1 MIPVEICVED
11 IAGVRAGFAAGAQ
24 RVELCSNLEVGGLT
38 PPAAQVLEALQVQQE
53 IAPQGTV
60 MVLVRPRAGD
70 FVYSE
75 AEIMQTCEQIAE
87 ILDLYNALRV
97 RNATCNTVSPVPA
110 AAHSPQSKAN
120 LGFVVGAVTNSG
132 KLDNAALKRFRAA
145 AGDKPLTFHRA
156 FDTLTDQF
164 TALEELI
171 SLGYQRVLT
180 TGGDKTRAQP
190 ARLRALVQ
198 AAAGKLGIIA
208 SGGLR
213 SYNLEQIVR
222 EIGVPCDTGK
232 STGEAAGA
240 STKNSTEKNAAENK
254 EKTPEETAKE
264 KFGLEL
270 HMRAPAAN
278 GGTDPAEAQAIIA
291 AITRLSL

>member
-87 ILDLYNALRV
+87 ILDLYNALRA

-213 SYNLEQIVR
+213 SYNLEQMCAKLVFPAIQENLQEKPQEQAPKIALKKTQQR
-222 EIGVPCDTGK
+222 
-232 STGEAAGA
+232 
-240 STKNSTEKNAAENK
+240 TKKK
-254 EKTPEETAKE
+254 PLK
-264 KFGLEL
+264 
-270 HMRAPAAN
+270 
-278 GGTDPAEAQAIIA
+278 
-291 AITRLSL
+291 RLQKRNLV